1 MTQCF
6 FSSSPQ
12 KKRGPRAVDQR
23 VRVINGPLGTNFS
36 GSARLLKTRWMADLN
51 GLASLYSF
59 PSVRA
64 LLLHLKHSNRMTFK
78 GQCQSHWMSDE
89 GMALIL
95 IVTLWLIWNARHVRL
110 KSCRW
115 FFFSAVTSEDYY
127 GVRNSDPSR
136 LCSRR
141 MEFESLRIPSGF
153 SNRKLLNHPS
163 VFFETCAPMGGR
175 SWRGSETF
183 LFQFCFSLHSA
194 ISFSLFCFKF
204 LIYRPG
210 PKTKKKNWVVCQL
223 VSLFVECRRINLI
236 LKRITSDVINK
247 TRPCCFVGLGK
258 KETELLLYYSE

>member
-1 MTQCF
+1 M
-6 FSSSPQ
+6 
-12 KKRGPRAVDQR
+12 DQR

-194 ISFSLFCFKF
+194 ISFSLFVSNFS
-204 LIYRPG
+204 YTG
-210 PKTKKKNWVVCQL
+210 PAQKQKKNWVVCQ
-223 VSLFVECRRINLI
+223 LFVECRRINLI

-258 KETELLLYYSE
+258 KRDRTSFIL